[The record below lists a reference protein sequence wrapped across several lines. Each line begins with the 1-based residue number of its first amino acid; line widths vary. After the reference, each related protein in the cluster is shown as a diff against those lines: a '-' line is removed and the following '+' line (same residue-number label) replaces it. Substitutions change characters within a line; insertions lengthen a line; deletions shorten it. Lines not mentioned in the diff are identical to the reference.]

1 MNSHIG
7 PYRILRKLGEGGMGV
22 VYAAEDERLRRAVAI
37 KTIRDTGDS
46 SARERFFREARA
58 AASLS
63 HPNVCQLFDIGDE
76 SGRPFLVME
85 LLEGEPLSERLRR
98 GTVPLN
104 DAVQFALSV
113 LTALDALHSRGFIHR
128 DLKPSNVF
136 LTQSGV
142 KLLDFGL
149 ARELQPSI
157 LEPNETTMQQGA
169 GSPSPLTLSGMIIG
183 TPRYMAP
190 EQLLGAPVDAR
201 TDLFAIGAILYEM
214 LTGSAPFAE
223 DNAMKLYHAICY
235 EAAPN
240 LAGSAAIAAINRIV
254 HRAMAKRP
262 DERYQ
267 SANAMAADL
276 REVMMISD
284 AGSSVVA
291 HRVTRLIVLPLRLL
305 RPDAEIDFLAH
316 AIPEAITTS
325 LAGVGSLIVRSPMAA
340 SRIDASDLRTLA
352 SEADVDVALTGT
364 LLRSGEQIRMT
375 SQLLEVPGGT
385 VLWSLSSQATMSD
398 IFELQDTLTQRIVES
413 LQLPLTEREARLV
426 RGDVPATPRAHEFYL
441 RAAQQGESPE
451 GWRIAHDLYKRAL
464 DEDPRYAP
472 AWARIARI
480 HLLLGKYAGET
491 KVEYELAE
499 SAARRALDLSP
510 DLPIAYLA
518 YAQIEV
524 ATGRAEASVLRLLDR
539 VQRGTSD
546 PAVFSGLVMA
556 LRYCG
561 LLEHSAAA
569 YELAHQLDPHIS
581 TSVSHTYW
589 MMGRYQEALDTV
601 DRDRDWGADE
611 ALVLE
616 SMGRYD
622 EAFAIF
628 DDRRKRLVKNGA
640 LPGSQAFHIIE
651 GFEWIVRGDERA
663 FERIEEFRQFPD
675 PEGLFY
681 IARGLVRI
689 GRHDDAI
696 EMLDR
701 TERDGFFCYPI
712 FARDPWLDPLRGDA
726 RFVAILKRAEER
738 MRNAQR
744 AFDAHPGSRVLVIG
758 GRG

>member
-1 MNSHIG
+1 MDQRIG

-37 KTIRDTGDS
+37 KTIRDAGDS

-76 SGRPFLVME
+76 AGRPFLVME
-85 LLEGEPLSERLRR
+85 LLDGEPLAERVRR
-98 GTVPLN
+98 GALPLN
-104 DAVQFALSV
+104 DAAQITLSI
-113 LTALDALHSRGFIHR
+113 LTALEALHTRGFIHR

-136 LTQSGV
+136 LTQSAV

-157 LEPNETTMQQGA
+157 LEPNDTTMRHGE
-169 GSPSPLTLSGMIIG
+169 SPLTLSGMIIG

-190 EQLLGAPVDAR
+190 EQLLGAPVDGR
-201 TDLFAIGAILYEM
+201 TDLFAVGAILFEM
-214 LTGSAPFAE
+214 LTGNAPFAD

-240 LAGSAAIAAINRIV
+240 LAGSSAIAAMNRIV

-262 DERYQ
+262 EDRYQ
-267 SANAMAADL
+267 SAGAMASDL
-276 REVMMISD
+276 REVMLISD
-284 AGSSVVA
+284 AGSPIVA
-291 HRVTRLIVLPLRLL
+291 HQVTRLIVLPLRLL
-305 RPDAEIDFLAH
+305 RPDAEIEFLAH

-325 LAGVGSLIVRSPMAA
+325 LAGVGSLIVRSPMTA
-340 SRIDASDLRTLA
+340 SRIEASDLRKLA
-352 SEADVDVALTGT
+352 AEADVDVALTGT

-375 SQLLEVPGGT
+375 TQLLEVPGGT

-413 LQLPLTEREARLV
+413 LELPLTEREARLV

-451 GWRIAHDLYKRAL
+451 GWRIAQDLYQRAL

-472 AWARIARI
+472 AWARMARL
-480 HLLLGKYAGET
+480 HLLLGKYGGDTA
-491 KVEYELAE
+491 KQYDLAE
-499 SAARRALDLSP
+499 SAARRALDLNA
-510 DLPIAYLA
+510 DLPIAHLA

-524 ATGRAEASVLRLLDR
+524 ATGRAEASVMRLLDR
-539 VQRGTSD
+539 VQRGTND

-561 LLEHSAAA
+561 LLEASAAA
-569 YELAHQLDPHIS
+569 HEQARQLDPHVS
-581 TSVSHTYW
+581 TSASHTYW
-589 MMGRYQEALDTV
+589 MMGRYDEALATV
-601 DRDRDWGADE
+601 DRDRDFGADE

-622 EAFAIF
+622 EALAMF
-628 DDRRKRLVKNGA
+628 DDRRKRLARNGA
-640 LPGSQAFHIIE
+640 LPGSAAYRILA
-651 GFEWIVRGDERA
+651 GFERFVRADPRA
-663 FERIEEFRQFPD
+663 TEMIDDYRTFPD
-675 PEGLFY
+675 PEGRYY
-681 IARGLVRI
+681 IGRGLVRV
-689 GRHDDAI
+689 AQL
-696 EMLDR
+696 EEALNMLDSA
-701 TERDGFFCYPI
+701 ERDGFFCYPI
-712 FARDPWLDPLRGDA
+712 FAHDPWLDPLRGNP
-726 RFVAILKRAEER
+726 RFVGILKRAEER

-744 AFDAHPGSRVLVIG
+744 AFDAHPGSRVLVVG
-758 GRG
+758 GRS

>member
-1 MNSHIG
+1 MDSHIG
-7 PYRILRKLGEGGMGV
+7 PYRILHKLGEGGMGV
-22 VYAAEDERLRRAVAI
+22 VYAAEDERLRRTVAI
-37 KTIRDTGDS
+37 KTIRDAGDS

-58 AASLS
+58 AASLT

-85 LLEGEPLSERLRR
+85 LLEGEPLSQRVHR
-98 GTVPLN
+98 GTLALN
-104 DAVQFALSV
+104 DAVQIALSV
-113 LTALDALHSRGFIHR
+113 LTALDALHARGFIHR

-149 ARELQPSI
+149 ARELQPAM
-157 LEPNETTMQQGA
+157 LEPNETTMQQGSK
-169 GSPSPLTLSGMIIG
+169 GVSPLTLSGMIVG

-190 EQLLGAPVDAR
+190 EQLLGAPVDGR
-201 TDLFAIGAILYEM
+201 TDLFAIGAILFEM
-214 LTGSAPFAE
+214 LTGNAPFAE
-223 DNAMKLYHAICY
+223 ENAMKLYHAICY

-262 DERYQ
+262 DDRYQ
-267 SANAMAADL
+267 SAGAMAADL

-284 AGSSVVA
+284 AGSPAVA

-305 RPDAEIDFLAH
+305 RPDPEIDFLAH

-325 LAGVGSLIVRSPMAA
+325 LAGVGSLIVRSPMTA
-340 SRIDASDLRTLA
+340 SRIDASDLRKIA

-398 IFELQDTLTQRIVES
+398 IFDLQDTLTQRIVES

-480 HLLLGKYAGET
+480 HLLLGKYGGNTA
-491 KVEYELAE
+491 VEYDSAE
-499 SAARRALDLSP
+499 SAARHALELHP
-510 DLPIAYLA
+510 DLPIAHLA

-524 ATGRAEASVLRLLDR
+524 ATGRAEASVVRLLER

-561 LLEHSAAA
+561 LLEQSAAA
-569 YELAHQLDPHIS
+569 HELARQLDPHIS

-589 MMGRYQEALDTV
+589 MMGKYPEALATV
-601 DRDRDWGADE
+601 DRDRDFGADE
-611 ALVLE
+611 ALVLD
-616 SMGRYD
+616 SMGRHD
-622 EAFAIF
+622 EALAMFE
-628 DDRRKRLVKNGA
+628 DRRTRLARNGA
-640 LPGSQAFHIIE
+640 LPNSDAYRILQ
-651 GFEWIVRGDERA
+651 GFEWFLRADERA
-663 FERIEEFRQFPD
+663 FLGYEEFRHFPD
-675 PEGLFY
+675 PEGRFY

-689 GRHDDAI
+689 QHPEEAI
-696 EMLDR
+696 EVLDGAV
-701 TERDGFFCYPI
+701 RDGFFCYPI
-712 FARDPWLDPLRGDA
+712 FAHDPWLDPLRGDA
-726 RFVAILKRAEER
+726 RFVAILKRADER

-758 GRG
+758 GRS

>member
-1 MNSHIG
+1 MDERIG

-22 VYAAEDERLRRAVAI
+22 VYAAEDERLQRAVAI

-76 SGRPFLVME
+76 DGRPFLVME
-85 LLEGEPLSERLRR
+85 LLDGEPLSDRVHR
-98 GTVPLN
+98 GALPLN
-104 DAVQFALSV
+104 DAVQITLSI
-113 LTALDALHSRGFIHR
+113 LTALDALHTRGFIHR

-136 LTQSGV
+136 LTTSQV

-149 ARELQPSI
+149 ARELQPAM
-157 LEPNETTMQQGA
+157 LEANDTTLRQG
-169 GSPSPLTLSGMIIG
+169 SQSPLTLSGMIIG

-190 EQLLGAPVDAR
+190 EQLLGTPADAR
-201 TDLFAIGAILYEM
+201 TDLFAIGSILFEM
-214 LTGSAPFAE
+214 LTGKPPFNE
-223 DNAMKLYHAICY
+223 ENAMKLYHAICY

-240 LAGSAAIAAINRIV
+240 LAGSSAIAAINRIV
-254 HRAMAKRP
+254 HRAMSKRP
-262 DERYQ
+262 EDRYQ
-267 SANAMAADL
+267 AAGAMAADL

-284 AGSSVVA
+284 AGSPVVA

-305 RPDAEIDFLAH
+305 RPDPEIDFLAQ

-325 LAGVGSLIVRSPMAA
+325 LASVGSLIVRSPMTA
-340 SRIDASDLRTLA
+340 SRIGANDLRRLA
-352 SEADVDVALTGT
+352 TEADVDVALTGT

-398 IFELQDTLTQRIVES
+398 IFELQDTLTQRIVSS
-413 LQLPLTEREARLV
+413 LELPLTEREARLV

-451 GWRIAHDLYKRAL
+451 GWRIAQDLYRRAL

-480 HLLLGKYAGET
+480 HLLLGKYGGDT
-491 KVEYELAE
+491 VKEYELAE
-499 SAARRALDLSP
+499 SAARRALDLNP
-510 DLPIAYLA
+510 ELPIAHLA

-524 ATGRAEASVLRLLDR
+524 ATGRAQASVMRLLDR
-539 VQRGTSD
+539 VQRGTND

-561 LLEHSAAA
+561 LLEASVAA
-569 YELAHQLDPHIS
+569 YEQARQLDPHIS
-581 TSVSHTYW
+581 TSASHTYW
-589 MMGRYQEALDTV
+589 MAGRYDEALATV
-601 DRDRDWGADE
+601 DRDRDFGADE

-616 SMGRYD
+616 SMGRYED
-622 EAFAIF
+622 AVAMFE
-628 DDRRKRLVKNGA
+628 DRRKRLTANGA
-640 LPGSQAFHIIE
+640 LPGSVAFRILQ
-651 GFEWIVRGDERA
+651 GFEYFLVADTRA
-663 FERIEEFRQFPD
+663 MEMIEEFRTFPD
-675 PEGLFY
+675 PEGSFY

-689 GRHDDAI
+689 AQLEEGLN
-696 EMLDR
+696 MLEAA
-701 TERDGFFCYPI
+701 ERDGFFCYPI
-712 FARDPWLDPLRGDA
+712 FAHDPWLDPLRGNP

-738 MRNAQR
+738 MRSAQR
-744 AFDAHPGSRVLVIG
+744 AFDRHPGSRVLVVG
-758 GRG
+758 GRS